1 MPMTEAFPVVS
12 LSRFETADAA
22 GRKLLALEVDAIC
35 RTTGFL
41 AIADHGVPQAVIEDA
56 WEKATAFF
64 DQPAAVKQAAKAPYP
79 GYPYGYL
86 GPNSEALAASR
97 GVETPPDLKE
107 SFNGGPLDVPP
118 GMTDKEALAFCYAP
132 TIWPT
137 APDGFRPA
145 WEAYYRAMEDLAA
158 RIMRLFAAALTLPE
172 DYFDSMIDH
181 PVSALRALNYPA
193 QTEPPRR
200 DQMRAG
206 AHSDYGSLTILL
218 PQEGSKG
225 LQIQRADGSWVD
237 VPPVR
242 GAFIINIGDL
252 MQRWTNDKWVST
264 VHRVVNPANAEEAM
278 ARRQSFAFFHQ
289 PNWFAEIK
297 CLEVCLELGEQA
309 KYPPVLSG
317 PYLRDKFKST
327 VK

>member
-1 MPMTEAFPVVS
+1 MSMAEAFPVVS
-12 LSRFETADAA
+12 LSRFETADAD

-41 AIADHGVPQAVIEDA
+41 AIAEHGVPQAVTDDV
-56 WEKATAFF
+56 WQKATAFF
-64 DQPAAVKQAAKAPYP
+64 DQPAEVKQSAKAPYP

-86 GPNSEALAASR
+86 APNSEALAASR

-107 SFNGGPLDVPP
+107 SFNGGPLAVPP

-132 TIWPT
+132 TIWPA

-218 PQEGSKG
+218 PQAGSKG
-225 LQIQRADGSWVD
+225 LQIQRADGSWAD
-237 VPPVR
+237 VPPIP

-252 MQRWTNDKWVST
+252 MQR
-264 VHRVVNPANAEEAM
+264 
-278 ARRQSFAFFHQ
+278 
-289 PNWFAEIK
+289 
-297 CLEVCLELGEQA
+297 
-309 KYPPVLSG
+309 
-317 PYLRDKFKST
+317 
-327 VK
+327 

>member
-1 MPMTEAFPVVS
+1 MSEAFPVVS
-12 LSRFETADAA
+12 LNRFETVDAD

-41 AIADHGVPQAVIEDA
+41 AIADHGVPQAVIDGA
-56 WEKATAFF
+56 WQKATAFF
-64 DQPAAVKQAAKAPYP
+64 DQPAKVKQKAKAPYP

-107 SFNGGPLDVPP
+107 SFNGGPLEVPP
-118 GMTDKEALAFCYAP
+118 GMTDKDALAFCYAP
-132 TIWPT
+132 TIWPA

-145 WEAYYRAMEDLAA
+145 WEAYYRAMEDLAG

-172 DYFDSMIDH
+172 DYFEAVIDH

-193 QTEPPRR
+193 QTEAPRR

-218 PQEGSKG
+218 PRAGSKG
-225 LQIQRADGSWVD
+225 LQIQRADGSWAD
-237 VPPVR
+237 VPPVP

-252 MQRWTNDKWVST
+252 MQRWTNDRWVST
-264 VHRVVNPANAEEAM
+264 VHRVVNPVDAEAAM

-297 CLEVCLELGEQA
+297 CLDVCLDLGEQ
-309 KYPPVLSG
+309 PSG
-317 PYLRDKFKST
+317 TIRLRCRIAGVDGLAY
-327 VK
+327 V

>member
-1 MPMTEAFPVVS
+1 MTEAFPTVS
-12 LSRFETADAA
+12 LKKFETADAD
-22 GRKLLALEVDAIC
+22 GKKLLALEVDAIC

-41 AIADHGVPQAVIEDA
+41 AIADHGVPEAVIADA
-56 WEKATAFF
+56 WSKATGLF
-64 DQPAAVKQAAKAPYP
+64 DQPVEVKQAAKAPYA

-118 GMTDKEALAFCYAP
+118 GMTDREALAFCYAP
-132 TIWPT
+132 TIWPA
-137 APDGFRPA
+137 APDGFREA

-172 DYFDSMIDH
+172 DYFDPMIDH

-193 QTEPPRR
+193 QTVPPKPG
-200 DQMRAG
+200 QMRAG

-218 PQEGSKG
+218 PQEGSRG

-237 VPPVR
+237 VPPIP

-264 VHRVVNPANAEEAM
+264 VHRVANPANPEEAM

-297 CLEVCLELGEQA
+297 CLDVCLELGETA
-309 KYPPVLSG
+309 KYQPVLSG
-317 PYLRDKFKST
+317 PYLRDKFTST